1 MKYEYYNAVYTADD
15 LSIFEFVSVGKRGMV
30 RKRIEFAKTGLK
42 GIYNLAFGNISADG
56 RLDDKNISDNGD
68 RNRILATVAAAMDK
82 YTQRY
87 PRRWVYFRGN
97 SPARTRLYR
106 MAIGAHLQELSERFE
121 IYVETEEDEEFVPF
135 RKDLSVQGFI
145 VRRRISFI
153 KRVPEIL

>member
-1 MKYEYYNAVYTADD
+1 
-15 LSIFEFVSVGKRGMV
+15 
-30 RKRIEFAKTGLK
+30 
-42 GIYNLAFGNISADG
+42 
-56 RLDDKNISDNGD
+56 
-68 RNRILATVAAAMDK
+68 
-82 YTQRY
+82 
-87 PRRWVYFRGN
+87 
-97 SPARTRLYR
+97 